1 MFHHEI
7 LPLCFS
13 RLNSVTGSVAAEW
26 RQSLEANIIG
36 ILICNEVGGREELH
50 VVGPRNVLWKFVL
63 LIMHELS
70 IENLRG
76 KKLSFRALLHT
87 GCEMFQL
94 VQTSTGNP
102 GPSEVLG
109 CRTLS
114 YYCCEQKGKVS
125 IEIPVADNNN
135 TIAQLLRTKWGR
147 LRKK

>member
-102 GPSEVLG
+102 GPSEVVVCSTFMKRYQG
-109 CRTLS
+109 AWM
-114 YYCCEQKGKVS
+114 QD
-125 IEIPVADNNN
+125 PV
-135 TIAQLLRTKWGR
+135 ILLLRAKR
-147 LRKK
+147 ESIH